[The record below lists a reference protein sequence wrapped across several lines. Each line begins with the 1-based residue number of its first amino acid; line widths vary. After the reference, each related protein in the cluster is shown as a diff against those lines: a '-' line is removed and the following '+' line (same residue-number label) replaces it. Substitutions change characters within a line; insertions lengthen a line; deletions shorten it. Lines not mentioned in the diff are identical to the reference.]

1 MCSPGQNEARS
12 PEWAVVGS
20 HPDGLAAPLM
30 APPSRIRRP
39 LSLCNDLQFGG
50 LPPPPPRR
58 ARTEDVQPFALMR
71 LVPKTMPAFRPAQ
84 APIGNPPCSKP
95 RPGSSPCNI
104 DESSR
109 LVEVFLTEV
118 FALQHFSE
126 LHHELQASSMPK
138 QRVARI
144 LQAFAPSTVLKYLTT
159 WRNFARTLMDYHL
172 QWQDLTAVQIAD
184 VLVALQLAK
193 SDDKSNGSS
202 PLGAIKAARWFAK
215 LARVQVLDCLWSPVI
230 NSFLQTKIQ
239 HERKESCP
247 FPLYVIVQW
256 ERRVLCEAAS
266 DAEVLILGGFLAILW
281 AGLRFADAQRTKLS
295 SLIFDLV
302 SVRGSS
308 FRTKT
313 CHTGQPFG
321 FLACGFLSAGD
332 YSWVYKW
339 LSTLDEYASRSSTI
353 NMDDLSLS
361 FLIPSCDAGGPRL
374 PLQPMSYAEALYWIR
389 TFVHLPWKRQ
399 PCDFAVN
406 FTVHSLKSTALSWAS
421 QLPEISEEERQR
433 QGHHRGG
440 SVKLYSRDDVSFQFR
455 LQNKIIRAV
464 QTGKRFLVP
473 QHRGGQRP
481 MIDPPFELE
490 RFQKEISERSWFAI
504 HTCRAGEEPVS
515 LQVPADET
523 SQESDA
529 PAGRDKDAVSIASS
543 DSSSSSS
550 SSESDDA
557 LPPAKAVS
565 DPDKLL
571 VAWVHSCQ
579 HIMVPSSMSWHPM
592 YKGRYFKAACGSQ
605 IHVDNVRWSQ
615 QLASDMPLC
624 RRKACQSLFAG
635 LA

>member
-1 MCSPGQNEARS
+1 
-12 PEWAVVGS
+12 
-20 HPDGLAAPLM
+20 
-30 APPSRIRRP
+30 
-39 LSLCNDLQFGG
+39 
-50 LPPPPPRR
+50 
-58 ARTEDVQPFALMR
+58 
-71 LVPKTMPAFRPAQ
+71 
-84 APIGNPPCSKP
+84 
-95 RPGSSPCNI
+95 
-104 DESSR
+104 
-109 LVEVFLTEV
+109 
-118 FALQHFSE
+118 
-126 LHHELQASSMPK
+126 
-138 QRVARI
+138 
-144 LQAFAPSTVLKYLTT
+144 
-159 WRNFARTLMDYHL
+159 MDYHL

-215 LARVQVLDCLWSPVI
+215 LARAQVLDCLWSPVI

-281 AGLRFADAQRTKLS
+281 AGLRFADAQRTMLS

-406 FTVHSLKSTALSWAS
+406 FTVRSLKSTALSWAS

-504 HTCRAGEEPVS
+504 HTCRAGEARLMRLRRSRMLLPDGTKTQCP
-515 LQVPADET
+515 LLPAT
-523 SQESDA
+523 LAPLA
-529 PAGRDKDAVSIASS
+529 PALRVMMHSPLPRQSATCQTSCLWHGCIHVSTLWSPPQCLGTLCIRADTLKQRVAPKSMWTMCVGVSNWHRICHYAGAKPVNPFLQDSHDARV
-543 DSSSSSS
+543 
-550 SSESDDA
+550 
-557 LPPAKAVS
+557 KV
-565 DPDKLL
+565 
-571 VAWVHSCQ
+571 
-579 HIMVPSSMSWHPM
+579 
-592 YKGRYFKAACGSQ
+592 KGRAVAGPRLHGCPSFSIFRSWDVAYLREST
-605 IHVDNVRWSQ
+605 
-615 QLASDMPLC
+615 
-624 RRKACQSLFAG
+624 CQLFAG
-635 LA
+635 SPARC